1 MNRIRITF
9 KFILHFLSA
18 KNTLG
23 FGVHSPFVFHFTK
36 FVIYNKGFYYIFSAI
51 EKLRLSL
58 KQDKRILNVVDL
70 GTGIK
75 SNITIS
81 EIAKKSVKSAKYGQL
96 MYRLSDYTQARKILE
111 LGTSLGLTTS
121 YLAASSSI
129 CKVVSLEGSQQIA
142 DIAIENFKRLD
153 INNIKI
159 IVGNIDQTLSKALEE
174 IDYLDIIFID
184 ANHKY
189 QALINYFEQGLTK
202 INSDS
207 IIVIDDIYWSSDME
221 KAWKII
227 KENPLVM
234 STIDLFELGIV
245 FFNTDL
251 NKKHY
256 KMRY

>member
-23 FGVHSPFVFHFTK
+23 FGVHSPYVFHFTK
-36 FVIYNKGFYYIFSAI
+36 FVIYNKSSYYIFSAI

-58 KQDKRILNVVDL
+58 KNDKRILNIDDF
-70 GTGIK
+70 GTGRK
-75 SNITIS
+75 SNISIA
-81 EIAKKSVKSAKYGQL
+81 EITSKSIKSAKYGQL
-96 MYRLSDYTQARKILE
+96 LYRLSEYIHARNILE

-121 YLAASSSI
+121 YLAASSSASS
-129 CKVVSLEGSQQIA
+129 VVSIEGSQQIA
-142 DIAIENFKRLD
+142 DIAIENFNQVD
-153 INNIKI
+153 IKNIKI
-159 IVGNIDQTLSKALEE
+159 VIGNIDKTLSKVLDEFE
-174 IDYLDIIFID
+174 YLDLVFID

-189 QALINYFEQGLTK
+189 QALIDYFEKCLTK
-202 INSDS
+202 IKSDS
-207 IIVIDDIYWSSDME
+207 IIVIDDIYWSLEME
-221 KAWKII
+221 NAWKTI
-227 KENPLVM
+227 KENPMVM

-245 FFNTDL
+245 FFNSDL

>member
-9 KFILHFLSA
+9 KFILHFLTA

-23 FGVHSPFVFHFTK
+23 FGVHSPYVFHFTK
-36 FVIYNKGFYYIFSAI
+36 FVIYNRGSYYIFSAI
-51 EKLRLSL
+51 EKMRLSL
-58 KQDKRILNVVDL
+58 KNDKRILNFVDF
-70 GTGIK
+70 GTGDK
-75 SNITIS
+75 SNISIA
-81 EIAKKSVKSAKYGQL
+81 EITAKSMKSAKYGQL
-96 MYRLSDYTQARKILE
+96 LYRLSDYIQARKILE

-129 CKVVSLEGSQQIA
+129 SKVVSLEGSQQIA
-142 DIAIENFKRLD
+142 DVALENFKHLE
-153 INNIKI
+153 IKNIKI
-159 IVGNIDQTLSKALEE
+159 IVGNIDQTLSNVLKEF
-174 IDYLDIIFID
+174 DYLDLIFID

-202 INSDS
+202 INTDS
-207 IIVIDDIYWSSDME
+207 IMVIDDIYWSSDME
-221 KAWKII
+221 RAWKVI

-245 FFNTDL
+245 FFNSDL